1 MWNSAGSRGSFVPK
15 RPKHAKRR
23 EAFMAQTYKPGDTVP
38 RDGTV
43 ECTQYN
49 GTRDTVKAGTTFAPC
64 DHWGDHHGKDCT
76 WQYVD

>member
-1 MWNSAGSRGSFVPK
+1 MSYLARQPLLQED
-15 RPKHAKRR
+15 P
-23 EAFMAQTYKPGDTVP
+23 MATTYKPGDTVP

-43 ECTQYN
+43 ECTQYP

-64 DHWGDHHGKDCT
+64 DHWRDHHGKDCT